1 MTDQDRKPETAEPD
15 AEPAEPNDGAQAA
28 AENGQPAS
36 EAAEPSADVEEA
48 PVVLGEDIGEP
59 EGPSSEEQIARLT
72 EENARLKDQAMR
84 ALAEAE
90 NTRRRAQRDKE
101 DTAKFAVSSF
111 AKDLLTVADNMGR
124 ALEAV
129 PADGEADPVLVN
141 LREGIVAV
149 EREMM
154 GAFDRNGIT
163 RIVPAGERFDP
174 NYHQAMYE
182 IEDSGQMPGTVVHV
196 VQPGYVLHGRLLRPA
211 MVGVAKGEPPRK
223 VDTEA

>member
-1 MTDQDRKPETAEPD
+1 MTDQERKPETAEPD
-15 AEPAEPNDGAQAA
+15 TGPVEPDAGAPTAAEEGEATAGPAEAA
-28 AENGQPAS
+28 AEFDETPA
-36 EAAEPSADVEEA
+36 
-48 PVVLGEDIGEP
+48 VLGEDIGEP
-59 EGPSSEEQIARLT
+59 EGPPIEEQIARLA

-129 PADGEADPVLVN
+129 SVDDQADPMLVN

-163 RIVPAGERFDP
+163 RIVPAGEKFDP

-196 VQPGYVLHGRLLRPA
+196 VQPGYVLHGRLLRAA